1 MDIQEEKKGQVVIV
15 KVSGRLDSNNS
26 SELEQKISGL
36 IDKNEKMILVDCQCL
51 NYVSSSGLRVFLMG
65 LKKMN
70 TVQGKFMVCSLQD
83 MVKDVFDIS
92 GFTSI
97 FPLFDSQ
104 SEALNA
110 V

>member
-1 MDIQEEKKGQVVIV
+1 MDIQEERKGQVVIV

-26 SELEQKISGL
+26 SELERKISDL
-36 IDKNEKMILVDCQCL
+36 VDKNEKVILVDCQQL
-51 NYVSSSGLRVFLMG
+51 SYVSSSGLRVFLMG

-70 TVQGKFMVCSLQD
+70 AVQGKFWICSLQD
-83 MVKDVFDIS
+83 MVQEVFDIS
-92 GFTSI
+92 GFTGIFSI
-97 FPLFDSQ
+97 FGSQ